1 MSPQVFKY
9 NTSLEKQKIFISGLP
24 FSCTKE
30 QLETTC
36 RSYGAVK
43 DVRLVTYR
51 SGKPKVR
58 CREFERPPF
67 VWSELPHDFV
77 KLSLLM
83 CKPFLSVALQGL
95 AYVEFVK
102 EADASQAVL
111 KMDGMELEGNK
122 ISVAISNP
130 PRRNVTDKPGSSRP
144 SADMMPRQVF
154 GS

>member
-30 QLETTC
+30 QLETIC
-36 RSYGAVK
+36 RSYGAIK
-43 DVRLVTYR
+43 DARLVTYR

-58 CREFERPPF
+58 CRVEWPTF
-67 VWSELPHDFV
+67 VSPELRCDLV

-83 CKPFLSVALQGL
+83 CKHFLSVALQGL
-95 AYVEFVK
+95 AYVEFAK

-111 KMDGMELEGNK
+111 KMDGMELEGSK

-130 PRRNVTDKPGSSRP
+130 PRRNVMDKPGSSRP

>member
-30 QLETTC
+30 QLETIC

-58 CREFERPPF
+58 CRELNYKLRRD
-67 VWSELPHDFV
+67 LV

-83 CKPFLSVALQGL
+83 CKHLFSVALQGL

-130 PRRNVTDKPGSSRP
+130 PRRNLTDKPGSSRP

>member
-30 QLETTC
+30 QLETIC

-58 CREFERPPF
+58 CRELNY
-67 VWSELPHDFV
+67 ELRRDLV
-77 KLSLLM
+77 KLSVLM
-83 CKPFLSVALQGL
+83 CKHFLSVALQGL

-130 PRRNVTDKPGSSRP
+130 PRRNLMDKPGSSRP